1 MAKKLSDGTK
11 ELFTQFAIQTYCD
24 AAALKCE
31 EEMKKNAP
39 WRNRT
44 GRARQSLRGRAF
56 SSETILTNPEALER
70 LARANEEPL
79 KAKEYV
85 IELSSNVDYAVYLEY
100 THEGK
105 YAIIKPTI
113 QKMSQEVMSGCQ
125 NLFNYIEKNL

>member
-11 ELFTQFAIQTYCD
+11 ELFTQFAIQAYCD

-31 EEMKKNAP
+31 GEMKKNAP

-44 GRARQSLRGRAF
+44 GRARGSLQGRAF

-70 LARANEEPL
+70 LARANEKPL
-79 KAKEYV
+79 EAKEYI
-85 IELSSNVDYAVYLEY
+85 IELTSNVYYAVYLEY
-100 THEGK
+100 AHEGK

-113 QKMSQEVMSGCQ
+113 QKMSQEVMNGLQ
-125 NLFNYIEKNL
+125 YLLIKIN